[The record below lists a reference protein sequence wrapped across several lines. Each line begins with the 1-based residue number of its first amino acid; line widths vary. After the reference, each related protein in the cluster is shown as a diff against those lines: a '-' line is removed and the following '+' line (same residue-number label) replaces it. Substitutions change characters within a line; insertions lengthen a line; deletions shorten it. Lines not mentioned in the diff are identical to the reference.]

1 VRFHFRPVVETGATH
16 GAIVHA
22 KAGDADD
29 VKRHVS
35 RGAQRAMLP
44 VLGGIS
50 GSTSA
55 TEIMKSYNLLTT
67 DY

>member
-1 VRFHFRPVVETGATH
+1 MTRELHFRPVVEPGSSH
-16 GAIVHA
+16 CAIVHA

-29 VKRHVS
+29 VQRHVG
-35 RGAQRAMLP
+35 RGAERAMLP

-55 TEIMKSYNLLTT
+55 T
-67 DY
+67 